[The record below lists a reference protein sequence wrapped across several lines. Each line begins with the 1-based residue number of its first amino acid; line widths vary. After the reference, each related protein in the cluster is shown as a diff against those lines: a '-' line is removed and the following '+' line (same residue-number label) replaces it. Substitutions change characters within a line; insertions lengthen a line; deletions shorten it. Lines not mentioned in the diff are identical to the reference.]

1 MKVSD
6 LAKELN
12 TTSDEILKALKS
24 LKLKAKDASQELS
37 AGVASVVK
45 SEFLKMKKAAAEKPV
60 PSKPK
65 EPEKDSKK
73 ESVKMEKPTGAKKKE
88 VQKVSKD
95 VKGADKNVAVKNV
108 KIKDKKL
115 IFKKTTKL
123 KKVAETE
130 APKPKFK
137 ISREP
142 MITLKPLVKKK
153 KRIGGSGYREEISI
167 SSSDKS
173 VQNTVGAEHLT
184 FQDSTSAETK
194 VSNPSE
200 QGGKAQAA
208 SVQSPVVPDHLK
220 VLEVKLPITVKD
232 FSVKIQQKPSDV
244 LKQLMKYGVLAHINS
259 ALDGE
264 LVNKLAKDFGFALT
278 MIKTQEEQLIDFHKQ
293 EDENPELLQSRAPIV
308 TIMGHVDHGK
318 TTLLDRLRKSRV
330 VDTEHGGITQH
341 MGAYSVNVPKGRIT
355 FLDTP
360 GHEAFTAMRARG
372 THITDL
378 VVLVVAADEGIMPQ
392 TEEAINHARAAEVP
406 IVVAL
411 NKIDSR
417 NANID
422 RVKKQL
428 SGLDLMPEDWG
439 GKTVVAGVSALT
451 GQGVDNLL
459 ELILLEAELLE
470 LKANPDKSASGIVV
484 EAHLNKGRGVMATL
498 IVQSGTLHE
507 GDFIVTG
514 PHYGK
519 IKAMFDDNNLAIK
532 SAGPSMPVEVLGL
545 PQVPD
550 AGEQFYVVENE
561 RRARD
566 ITFSRQEQIK
576 SERLQSSKMSLEDL
590 YSKIQEGAIKELS
603 VVLKADVQ
611 GSLEALKDS
620 LSKIP
625 NDKVKIRFIHTGV
638 GNINA
643 SDVLLADVSK
653 GIIIGF
659 HVDIDSR
666 AKQELDQHPVE
677 VKQYR
682 IIYDA
687 VNDIRSAL
695 EGMLE
700 AKSRKKPVAR
710 VEIRQVFK
718 LSKHGIIAGCYVQKG
733 KVLRKAHVDIVRNG
747 VIVFSGNISSL
758 KRFKDDVRE
767 VIENMECGIA
777 VGGFDKYE
785 VGDIIEVYDLE
796 MIAQKL

>member
-12 TTSDEILKALKS
+12 TTSDEILKALKT

-45 SEFLKMKKAAAEKPV
+45 SEFIKMKKAAAEKPAV
-60 PSKPK
+60 SR
-65 EPEKDSKK
+65 PEESEKSSKK
-73 ESVKMEKPTGAKKKE
+73 EPVKTEKESATKKKE
-88 VQKVSKD
+88 VEKVSKE
-95 VKGADKNVAVKNV
+95 VKEIRKADKNVAVKTV
-108 KIKDKKL
+108 KGKDKKL
-115 IFKKTTKL
+115 VFKTTTKL
-123 KKVAETE
+123 KKVVETE
-130 APKPKFK
+130 TSRPKSK

-142 MITLKPLVKKK
+142 IITLKPLVKKK
-153 KRIGGSGYREEISI
+153 KRIGGPGSGYREEGSPLL
-167 SSSDKS
+167 DRS
-173 VQNTVGAEHLT
+173 VQHPFGTEHSAP
-184 FQDSTSAETK
+184 QDAGSAQATS
-194 VSNPSE
+194 
-200 QGGKAQAA
+200 QGGNVAA
-208 SVQSPVVPDHLK
+208 SVPSPVVPENLK
-220 VLEVKLPITVKD
+220 VLEVKLPVTVKD
-232 FSVKIQQKPSDV
+232 FGVKIQQKPSDV

-264 LVNKLAKDFGFALT
+264 LVNKLAKDFGFTLT
-278 MIKTQEEQLIDFHKQ
+278 MIKTQEEQLIDSHKQ
-293 EDENPELLQSRAPIV
+293 EDENPELLKPRAPIV

-392 TEEAINHARAAEVP
+392 TEEAIDHARAAEVP

-417 NANID
+417 NADID

-470 LKANPDKSASGIVV
+470 LRANPDKSASGIVV

-519 IKAMFDDNNLAIK
+519 VKAMFDDNNRAIK

-545 PQVPD
+545 PHVPD

-561 RRARD
+561 RKARD
-566 ITFSRQEQIK
+566 ITFARQEQIK

-625 NDKVKIRFIHTGV
+625 NDKVKLRFVHTGV

-687 VNDIRSAL
+687 VNDIRNAL

-747 VIVFSGNISSL
+747 AVIYSGTISSL

-785 VGDIIEVYDLE
+785 VGDIIEAYDLE